1 LTSAKTPARREDER
15 QALKRSLFLLLLAP
29 LLVHAV
35 KIKDISNIIGV
46 RDNQLI
52 GYGLIVGLNKTGD
65 GTTSKFTLQT
75 ISNMLQSMNVK
86 LDPKDIKS
94 KNVAAVM
101 VTATMPPFSRQGD
114 RIDVIVSSIG
124 DAKSIEGGTLLMT
137 PLKGVDGRIYAL
149 AQGSVTIG
157 GRNGRGAGSLNH
169 ATAGRI
175 PGGALVEQEIPFN
188 LYGRKQATLSLKESN
203 FRNAINIQNTL
214 NRYYKERVAVA
225 VDSRTIKLKKPD
237 SLSMVEFLASVGD
250 LSIEYEAKQRIVID
264 ERTGTIV
271 SGVEVE
277 VEPVMITHGDIT
289 IKIEESGSLP
299 AAKNGGDSIGVGS
312 NMRLRPGQ
320 HALVVKPGAATV
332 ANLARSL
339 KKLGATPKDVISIL
353 EAMKSAG
360 AIHADLQII

>member
-1 LTSAKTPARREDER
+1 MRR
-15 QALKRSLFLLLLAP
+15 ALFILSLFFP
-29 LLVHAV
+29 LLVNAV

-75 ISNMLQSMNVK
+75 IANMLQTMNVK

-101 VTATMPPFSRQGD
+101 VTATLPPFARQGD
-114 RIDVIVSSIG
+114 KIDVVVSSIG

-157 GRNGRGAGSLNH
+157 GRNGRGGGALNH

-175 PGGALVEQEIPFN
+175 PAGALVEQEVHFN
-188 LYGRKQATLSLKESN
+188 LYSQKNATLSLKESN
-203 FRNAINIQNTL
+203 FKNAITIQNIL
-214 NRYYKERVAVA
+214 NRYYKRRVAVA
-225 VDSRTIKLKKPD
+225 VDARTIRLKKPEK
-237 SLSMVEFLASVGD
+237 SSMIEFLANVGEI
-250 LSIEYEAKQRIVID
+250 SIDYSNKEKIVID

-271 SGVEVE
+271 SGVDIQ
-277 VEPVMITHGDIT
+277 VEPVMITHNDIT
-289 IKIEESGSLP
+289 IKINPQKRLPDIAKGSSIISMGEDMHIDQE
-299 AAKNGGDSIGVGS
+299 NGE
-312 NMRLRPGQ
+312 
-320 HALVVKPGAATV
+320 VVTKEGATTV
-332 ANLARSL
+332 ANIARSL
-339 KKLGATPKDVISIL
+339 KKLGATTKDIISIL
-353 EAMKSAG
+353 EAMKNAG